1 LSLYKIIMCSYFII
15 KYIFNLIF
23 IDEDNIENNLLI
35 DNNNIMEDRVIKRD
49 DYKNTKYN
57 IYSNNIDI
65 ENYIVVDEDEFNKIK

>member
-1 LSLYKIIMCSYFII
+1 MCSYFII